1 VRAAAQTAKLPDMT
15 HTARELQELVEHF
28 AQCDRNRDQRI
39 DFAEFCELLR
49 NLDAGMASDE
59 LRVGFEL
66 IDRNRNGS
74 ISFAEFRDWWLED

>member
-1 VRAAAQTAKLPDMT
+1 MT
-15 HTARELQELVEHF
+15 PTARELQELVEHF

-39 DFAEFCELLR
+39 DFTEFTELLR
-49 NLDAGMASDE
+49 NLEAEMSGEEM
-59 LRVGFEL
+59 RIGFEA